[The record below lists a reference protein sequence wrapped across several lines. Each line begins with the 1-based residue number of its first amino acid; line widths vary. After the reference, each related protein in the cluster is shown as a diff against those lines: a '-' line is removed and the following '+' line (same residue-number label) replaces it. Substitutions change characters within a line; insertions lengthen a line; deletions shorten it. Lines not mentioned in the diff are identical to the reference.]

1 MLVSIEGQDASGK
14 STLIKN
20 LQLPYNR
27 ERLEHMGFV
36 NPKFTK
42 QPGDSELA
50 NRLRAIVLNV
60 DVDIIEELSMMLI
73 SIYSN
78 LTRIV
83 VPALKDNR
91 LVISDRFTYS
101 TMVYQITGC
110 EDTTK
115 LDDALSLMC
124 QYINMMPVNKPAL
137 TLIMNPDPSITLAR
151 QAKRGLINRLDA
163 NGIKQATLRH
173 EAYKALYEH
182 ESIHNNIVYIDEEVS
197 ERDLVEIFFKALS
210 DMDKESKLKEI
221 FSFDRLLSI
230 EDDLTDLT
238 RTYLSN
244 KQFEP
249 A

>member
-50 NRLRAIVLNV
+50 NKLRAIVLNT
-60 DVDIIEELSMMLI
+60 DVDIIEELSMMLT

-78 LTRIV
+78 LTRTV
-83 VPALKDNR
+83 MPALKDNR
-91 LVISDRFTYS
+91 LVISDRFIYS

-110 EDTTK
+110 KDTTK
-115 LDDALSLMC
+115 LDDVLSLMC
-124 QYINMMPVNKPAL
+124 QYFNMMAVNKPAL
-137 TLIMNPDPSITLAR
+137 TLIMNPDPSVTLAR

-173 EAYKALYEH
+173 EAYKALYDH
-182 ESIHNNIVYIDEEVS
+182 ESKCNNIVYIDKEVS

-210 DMDKESKLKEI
+210 NMDKKSELKEV
-221 FSFDRLLSI
+221 FGFDRLISI

-238 RTYLSN
+238 RTYLNS
-244 KQFEP
+244 KELEP